1 MIQNRINFA
10 LGASGDA
17 GEDDPFADVD
27 DDGSPLK
34 KRARGKAKAK
44 AKVSARKKKKEEESE
59 EEDEDDVRI
68 L

>member
-44 AKVSARKKKKEEESE
+44 ASGRKKKKEEESE
-59 EEDEDDVRI
+59 EEDDDDVRM